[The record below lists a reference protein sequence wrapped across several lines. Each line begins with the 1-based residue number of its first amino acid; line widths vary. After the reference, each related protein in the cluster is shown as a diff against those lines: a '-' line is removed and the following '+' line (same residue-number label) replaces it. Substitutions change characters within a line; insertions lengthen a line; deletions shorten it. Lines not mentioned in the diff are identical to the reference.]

1 MFSGF
6 PFLIIGIISFFLY
19 RENINDGRIDLEI
32 LDFWESFEEEYP
44 KELIDELP
52 RNFNMESFYKFSN
65 TAAYKKLSE
74 EESAELVYE
83 LNRYDKLLKNFKFH
97 LKLRD
102 TYYNVTGGSIG
113 IFIFS
118 IFFYLV
124 N

>member
-6 PFLIIGIISFFLY
+6 PFLIIGIISFFLH
-19 RENINDGRIDLEI
+19 RENNNDARIHLAI
-32 LDFWESFEEEYP
+32 LDFWDSFKKEYP
-44 KELIDELP
+44 QELIDELP
-52 RNFNMESFYKFSN
+52 HNFNVKSFYKLSKTN
-65 TAAYKKLSE
+65 AYKKLSE

-83 LNRYDKLLKNFKFH
+83 LNRLAALHKDLDSQ

-102 TYYNVTGGSIG
+102 IYFYVTAGSIG

-118 IFFYLV
+118 IFFYSV

>member
-6 PFLIIGIISFFLY
+6 PFLIIGIISFFLH
-19 RENINDGRIDLEI
+19 RENNNDARIDLAI
-32 LDFWESFEEEYP
+32 LDFWDSFKKEYP

-52 RNFNMESFYKFSN
+52 HNFNMKSFYNLSK
-65 TAAYKKLSE
+65 TDAYKKLSE

-83 LNRYDKLLKNFKFH
+83 LNRLAALHKDLEYH

-102 TYYNVTGGSIG
+102 IYLYVTGGSIG

-118 IFFYLV
+118 IFFYSV

>member
-6 PFLIIGIISFFLY
+6 PFLIIGMISFFLH
-19 RENINDGRIDLEI
+19 RENNNDARIDLAI
-32 LDFWESFEEEYP
+32 LDFWDSFKKEYP

-52 RNFNMESFYKFSN
+52 LNFNMKSFYKLSK
-65 TAAYKKLSE
+65 TDAYKKLSE

-83 LNRYDKLLKNFKFH
+83 LNRLAALQKDLDSH

-102 TYYNVTGGSIG
+102 IYFYVTSGSIG

-118 IFFYLV
+118 IFFYSV

>member
-6 PFLIIGIISFFLY
+6 PFLITGIIFFFLY
-19 RENINDGRIDLEI
+19 RENNNDGRIDLKI
-32 LDFWESFEEEYP
+32 LNFWKSFEEEYP

-52 RNFNMESFYKFSN
+52 RNFNMESFYKLSN
-65 TAAYKKLSE
+65 TDAYKKLSE
-74 EESAELVYE
+74 EESAELVNK
-83 LNRYDKLLKNFKFH
+83 LNRYDELHKNLESH

-102 TYYNVTGGSIG
+102 IYFYVTGGSIG

-118 IFFYLV
+118 IFLYSV

>member
-6 PFLIIGIISFFLY
+6 PFLIIGIISFFLH
-19 RENINDGRIDLEI
+19 RENNNDARIDLAI
-32 LDFWESFEEEYP
+32 LDFWDSFKKEYP

-52 RNFNMESFYKFSN
+52 HNFNMKSFYKLSK
-65 TAAYKKLSE
+65 TDAYKKLSE
-74 EESAELVYE
+74 EESARLVNE
-83 LNRYDKLLKNFKFH
+83 LNRLAALHKDLDSH

-102 TYYNVTGGSIG
+102 IYFYVTGGSIG

-118 IFFYLV
+118 IFFYSV